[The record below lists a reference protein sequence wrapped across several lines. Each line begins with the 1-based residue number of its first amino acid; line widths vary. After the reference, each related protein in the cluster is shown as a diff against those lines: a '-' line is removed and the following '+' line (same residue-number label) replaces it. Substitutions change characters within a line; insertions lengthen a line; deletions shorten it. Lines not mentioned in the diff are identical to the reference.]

1 MYLGGETQFI
11 RSFCV
16 SKILESDEQLIQAII
31 QKIKK
36 PQVDSG
42 TFIWKH
48 LFLVYGRVGL
58 MPLSIDNNNR

>member
-16 SKILESDEQLIQAII
+16 SKILESDEKLIQVII

-42 TFIWKH
+42 TFISER
-48 LFLVYGRVGL
+48 LFFVYARVCL
-58 MPLSIDNNNR
+58 MSLSTDHNNR